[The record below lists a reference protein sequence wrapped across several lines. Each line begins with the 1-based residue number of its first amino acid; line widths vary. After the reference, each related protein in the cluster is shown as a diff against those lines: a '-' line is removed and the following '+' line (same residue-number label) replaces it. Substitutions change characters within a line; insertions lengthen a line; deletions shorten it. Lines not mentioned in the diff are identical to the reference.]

1 MNFGCLRDKIL
12 SLLFLEDS
20 KEFELT
26 YAAIQETLKEKN
38 LVKSQ
43 NYLQKM
49 YKIKSKWAESYLPW
63 KFTGGSY
70 TTSRSES
77 MNSLLKRYV
86 SSKSEISEL
95 TVFLNDFERLSIYEN
110 FKVLPII
117 DTQYGNHPLVLEL
130 KDILFGLVF
139 TKHLEQFGLSH
150 DYTTKLFRSND
161 NIIYYHAKNI
171 YSKFPNKYREVR
183 LEAGKYECSCR
194 TYCCFGFVC
203 RHIFA
208 LANMF
213 QDKNL
218 SKIKIHERWQIPLEK
233 EFQIQFKIDNYNF
246 NVKEISETLNE
257 KVKTIHKSKDE
268 KKLVTFTNVKRG
280 KGAPR
285 KVKRAKSA
293 IEVVSQ
299 HKSPKKS
306 RKSNFFP
313 YCFR

>member
-117 DTQYGNHPLVLEL
+117 DTQYGNPLVLEL

-139 TKHLEQFGLSH
+139 AKHLEQFGLSH

-183 LEAGKYECSCR
+183 LEAGKYECSC

-208 LANMF
+208 
-213 QDKNL
+213 
-218 SKIKIHERWQIPLEK
+218 
-233 EFQIQFKIDNYNF
+233 
-246 NVKEISETLNE
+246 
-257 KVKTIHKSKDE
+257 
-268 KKLVTFTNVKRG
+268 
-280 KGAPR
+280 
-285 KVKRAKSA
+285 
-293 IEVVSQ
+293 
-299 HKSPKKS
+299 
-306 RKSNFFP
+306 
-313 YCFR
+313 